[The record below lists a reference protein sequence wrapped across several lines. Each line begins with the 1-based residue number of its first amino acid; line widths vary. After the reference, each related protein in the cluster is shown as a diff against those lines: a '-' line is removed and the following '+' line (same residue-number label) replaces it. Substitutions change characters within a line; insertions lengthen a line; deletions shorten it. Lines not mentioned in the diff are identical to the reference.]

1 MFNKAFS
8 KMEDM
13 RNQSEKFK
21 SILTNPEEC
30 QFVAV
35 CIPEYLSVYE
45 TERLCQELAKSD
57 IDIRNIVV
65 NQIVIPESDCF
76 KCKSRYKMQSK
87 YLKQIHDLYDDFHI
101 ILSPLQNEEVKGV
114 KGLVDY
120 GNRMLVKTNLPDTP
134 S

>member
-1 MFNKAFS
+1 
-8 KMEDM
+8 MEDM
-13 RNQSEKFK
+13 KKQSEIFK
-21 SILTNPEEC
+21 NILTNPDEC

-65 NQIVIPESDCF
+65 NQIVIPEGDCF

-87 YLKQIHDLYDDFHI
+87 YLNQIKELYSDFHVT
-101 ILSPLQNEEVKGV
+101 LSALQNEEVKGV
-114 KGLVDY
+114 DGLRQY
-120 GNRMLVKTNLPDTP
+120 GDRLMTTFKLPEVP
-134 S
+134 K

>member
-1 MFNKAFS
+1 
-8 KMEDM
+8 MEEM
-13 RNQSEKFK
+13 RKQSEKFK
-21 SILTNPEEC
+21 SILTNPDEC

-87 YLKQIHDLYDDFHI
+87 YLKQIHDLYCDFHI
-101 ILSPLQNEEVKGV
+101 VLSALQNEEVKGV

-120 GNRMLVKTNLPDTP
+120 GNRLLSKLELPEVP
-134 S
+134 K

>member
-1 MFNKAFS
+1 MFNKAFGR
-8 KMEDM
+8 MEEM
-13 RNQSEKFK
+13 RKQSEKFK
-21 SILTNPEEC
+21 AILTNPDEC

-87 YLKQIHDLYDDFHI
+87 YLKQIHDLYSDFHI
-101 ILSPLQNEEVKGV
+101 VLSALQNEEVKGV

-120 GNRMLVKTNLPDTP
+120 GNRLLAKLELPEVP
-134 S
+134 K